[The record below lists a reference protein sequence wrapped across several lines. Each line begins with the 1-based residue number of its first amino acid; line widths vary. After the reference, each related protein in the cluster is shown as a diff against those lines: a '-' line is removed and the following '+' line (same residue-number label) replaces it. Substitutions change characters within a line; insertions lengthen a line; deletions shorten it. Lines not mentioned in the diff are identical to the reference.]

1 MSPKERVRVNV
12 YKALLEE
19 EKKKNKRKSYL
30 SVSIFIIGIFAGSVY
45 NFVLTGNVQ
54 DFDQVRNI
62 AAETTEKGFR
72 NSMEVIDNFFSKNSI
87 EHEKKEMKTDEYFVM
102 NMQV

>member
-19 EKKKNKRKSYL
+19 EKRKNKRKSYL
-30 SVSIFIIGIFAGSVY
+30 SVSVFVIGIFAGSIY
-45 NFVLTGNVQ
+45 NFVPSGNVQ
-54 DFDQVRNI
+54 DFDQVRNV
-62 AAETTEKGFR
+62 AVETGEKSFR
-72 NSMEVIDNFFSKNSI
+72 SSMEAIDNFFSKNSI
-87 EHEKKEMKTDEYFVM
+87 EQEKKEIKTDEYFVM